1 MIQLQNPGT
10 FKEARLDFLHS
21 EPIPDPSTT
30 PSNRLRRSLLEF
42 IETLLMAAL
51 LFAMINLLTARIRV
65 MSISMEPNLHEG
77 NLVIVNKVAYHLVG
91 EPQRGD
97 VIVFENPI
105 NAQDDP
111 YIKRVIGLPG
121 DSVRIEN
128 GQVFVNGSLLSEP
141 YLTVSTIRGGEFRV
155 PEQSLFV
162 MGDNRNNS
170 SDSRQWGMVPYE
182 EIIGRAEVIYWPPE
196 NWQFLHVFLAE
207 AAQP

>member
-1 MIQLQNPGT
+1 M
-10 FKEARLDFLHS
+10 DFLHS
-21 EPIPDPSTT
+21 EPIPDPSTA

-42 IETLLMAAL
+42 LETLLMAAL
-51 LFAMINLLTARIRV
+51 LFALINLLTARIRV

-77 NLVIVNKVAYHLVG
+77 NLVIVNKVAYRLFG

-121 DSVRIEN
+121 DSIRIEN
-128 GQVFVNGSLLSEP
+128 GQVFVNDSVLSEP
-141 YLTVSTIRGGEFRV
+141 YLSVTTIRGGEFQV

-182 EIIGRAEVIYWPPE
+182 KIIGRAEVIYWPPE
-196 NWQFLHVFLAE
+196 NWQVLHIFQAE